1 MPRERRRRRQEQQH
15 QNKKKIHK
23 TSSIAL
29 DHRAYSRKKIPQV
42 RSRRRREKEHQA
54 SLLPFLFCF
63 SLRSL
68 SLSLF
73 IIVAF
78 EILLRLSRVFFCPPF
93 AKFSRRA
100 FPWCRDG
107 VRATKCAHKRVQ
119 KQSRSFYSVMCDFD
133 AFARVRLVVF
143 HSTAR
148 ERHFGEKGC
157 WKGCWSNTSQ
167 ILSNRYEPLRFKH
180 TSSIVS
186 CVRILLNR
194 IFWLTVTD
202 RR

>member
-1 MPRERRRRRQEQQH
+1 ME
-15 QNKKKIHK
+15 IHK

-42 RSRRRREKEHQA
+42 RRRRREKEHQA

-143 HSTAR
+143 HSTER

>member
-1 MPRERRRRRQEQQH
+1 MPRERRRRRRQQY
-15 QNKKKIHK
+15 NTKTTTTVEIHK

-42 RSRRRREKEHQA
+42 RRREKEHQA

-119 KQSRSFYSVMCDFD
+119 KQSRSFYSVMRDFD

-143 HSTAR
+143 HFTER
-148 ERHFGEKGC
+148 ERDILERKGVG
-157 WKGCWSNTSQ
+157 KGVGVTLPKFYRIATNRFASNTH
-167 ILSNRYEPLRFKH
+167 LR
-180 TSSIVS
+180 SS
-186 CVRILLNR
+186 RA
-194 IFWLTVTD
+194 
-202 RR
+202 